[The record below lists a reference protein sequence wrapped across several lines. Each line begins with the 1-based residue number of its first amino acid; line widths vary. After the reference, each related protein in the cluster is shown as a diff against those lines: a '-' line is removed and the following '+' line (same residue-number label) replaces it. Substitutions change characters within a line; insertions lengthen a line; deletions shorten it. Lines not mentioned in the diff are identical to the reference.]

1 VALVAAG
8 EGTLATWMGTAFDVY
23 YFFNLATLLIFDVLM
38 YRSTTFTHGPE
49 GTV

>member
-23 YFFNLATLLIFDVLM
+23 YFNLATLLIFAVLM
-38 YRSTTFTHGPE
+38 YRSTTFTHGPV